1 MQLNT
6 DHEQFYDAVFDRRGP
21 VFHRM
26 AYTRGGLSKKAQFAL
41 FESLHL
47 PTPPHGTVSE
57 LAAQLQ
63 TGMET
68 GAVSAALQA
77 HYQCVVYGDEL
88 AHRGEGKELLTLI
101 EASGRDPGAFA
112 SMFIPQNGPPVS
124 FRLIRFGRLI
134 FWLRQQGEKGGWRSN
149 QRDEET
155 FLGREMAQGTNPIPR
170 VLWAID
176 FIPGPSGLLA
186 VDFNT
191 APELVTLG
199 ECGALTSDEALAEL
213 VFAAEQAPEQ
223 MKQF

>member
-1 MQLNT
+1 MQLIT
-6 DHEQFYDAVFDRRGP
+6 DHEQFYDAVFDGSGP
-21 VFHRM
+21 AFHRM
-26 AYTRGGLSKKAQFAL
+26 AFTRGGLTKKAQFAL
-41 FESLHL
+41 FKSLSL
-47 PTPPHGTVSE
+47 ATPPHGTISE

-63 TGMET
+63 AGLET
-68 GAVSAALQA
+68 GTVSAALQA

-88 AHRGEGKELLTLI
+88 AHRGAGKELLTFI
-101 EASGRDPGAFA
+101 EAQSRDPETFA

-134 FWLRQQGEKGGWRSN
+134 FWTRQQGEKGAWRSN

-155 FLGREMAQGTNPIPR
+155 LLGKDSAQGVNPISR

-191 APELVTLG
+191 APELAILG
-199 ECGALTSDEALAEL
+199 ECGALTPEEALAEL
-213 VFAAEQAPEQ
+213 QFAVEHAPGQ
-223 MKQF
+223 LQQF

>member
-1 MQLNT
+1 MQLIT
-6 DHEQFYDAVFDRRGP
+6 DHEQYYDAVFDRSGP

-26 AYTRGGLSKKAQFAL
+26 AFTRGGLTKKAQFSL
-41 FESLHL
+41 FKSLNL

-57 LAAQLQ
+57 LAETLQ
-63 TGMET
+63 AGMEA
-68 GAVSAALQA
+68 GAVSAALLA

-101 EASGRDPGAFA
+101 EAMGRDSDLFA
-112 SMFIPQNGPPVS
+112 SLFVPQNGPPVS
-124 FRLIRFGRLI
+124 FRLIRFGRLV
-134 FWLRQQGEKGGWRSN
+134 FWTRQQGEKGGWRSN

-155 FLGREMAQGTNPIPR
+155 FLGRELAQGSNPIPR

-191 APELVTLG
+191 APELATLG
-199 ECGALTSDEALAEL
+199 ECGALTCGEALAEL
-213 VFAAEQAPEQ
+213 VFAAEQGPESL
-223 MKQF
+223 KQF